1 MGPVAR
7 VAAVAVAC
15 VVASACTDTRVFA
28 CMQDGQCG
36 AEGSVCQ
43 ADGWCSFVDDAC
55 PSGFRY
61 GEHAGDGLGGAC
73 VPVGDGSTGS
83 DGSGG
88 IADDATTPVLDDGPL
103 TSGSST
109 VALTGSIDDDT
120 TAAPDPS
127 TSGEPP
133 GDGSSGSETGAS
145 TDPSLV
151 VWYPFDDA
159 TNPYADASGNGL
171 DAYCG
176 ARQCPPYEAAAVGG
190 VAVFDGVDDHLHVDH
205 HPSLELTADFS
216 IALWVQVDVAIPDE
230 FHSIAAKPL
239 GAEVANSW
247 ELGVPGS
254 MSLYAGAGN
263 LVEFAYG
270 QVPLEQT
277 GVWHHLALTWSEDLL
292 LLFLDGVEVDSA
304 ATVPIEYDDHPMMI
318 GADIDA
324 EVDAN
329 FLTGKIDDVRIY
341 SRVLEPDEVAA
352 LAAEPP

>member
-15 VVASACTDTRVFA
+15 AGASACTETNVFT

-43 ADGWCSFVDDAC
+43 ADGWCSFVDEAC

-73 VPVGDGSTGS
+73 VPGADGSTGM

-88 IADDATTPVLDDGPL
+88 PGTMPVLDDGPL
-103 TSGSST
+103 TGGSST

-120 TAAPDPS
+120 SGTPDPS

-133 GDGSSGSETGAS
+133 GESGSGSETGA
-145 TDPSLV
+145 TNDPSLV

-159 TNPYADASGNGL
+159 TNLYADASGNGL
-171 DAYCG
+171 DAWCG
-176 ARQCPPYEAAAVGG
+176 PRQCPQYEAGVVGG
-190 VAVFDGVDDHLHVDH
+190 AIVLDGIDDHLHVDH
-205 HPSLELTADFS
+205 VPILELTADFS
-216 IALWVQVDVAIPDE
+216 IAVWVQVDVAIPDQ

-239 GAEVANSW
+239 GADVANSW
-247 ELGVPGS
+247 EVGVPGS
-254 MSLYAGAGN
+254 MNLYAGAGN
-263 LVEFAYG
+263 LVDFASA
-270 QVPLEQT
+270 QVPLEAT
-277 GVWHHLALTWSEDLL
+277 GVWHHLTLTWSEDIL
-292 LLFLDGVEVDSA
+292 LLFLDGVEVGSST
-304 ATVPIEYDDHPMMI
+304 TVPIEYDDHPMMI

-324 EVDAN
+324 EVDDN

-352 LAAEPP
+352 LAAERP